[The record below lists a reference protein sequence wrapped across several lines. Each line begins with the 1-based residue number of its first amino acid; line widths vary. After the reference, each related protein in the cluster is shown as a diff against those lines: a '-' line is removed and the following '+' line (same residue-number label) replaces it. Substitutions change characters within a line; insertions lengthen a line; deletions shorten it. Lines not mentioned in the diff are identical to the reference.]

1 VGFGAAGRLG
11 AGVRHQRA
19 AFAPRKPICR
29 RLPPTRS
36 TALRRPSET
45 PPASERGSQKA
56 GCATH
61 RPPSSAPSGGGTSSS
76 AGKGAVVRP
85 QQQSAS
91 VVDLL
96 PKTALVQAA
105 RRLADVPS
113 HAMLIFKQ
121 QPCSR
126 REVEEEAKKDKS
138 SQVTQGLARV
148 GLAPSFAPACRLR
161 SNHRVRKDDF
171 GLSPRAPR
179 RAKSATVDLEK
190 KRRKTRVFPPARSP
204 RRGEKS
210 GRFFLENLSTSRR
223 AFERGTEQPDPTSP
237 RPRLKESYSVWFRAP
252 RWRSEPNG
260 YDLQGPITG
269 FLIDKKRRFSL

>member
-1 VGFGAAGRLG
+1 LSR
-11 AGVRHQRA
+11 R
-19 AFAPRKPICR
+19 PRKRC
-29 RLPPTRS
+29 
-36 TALRRPSET
+36 PSPNNSRAFGE
-45 PPASERGSQKA
+45 PGSL
-56 GCATH
+56 
-61 RPPSSAPSGGGTSSS
+61 SG
-76 AGKGAVVRP
+76 R
-85 QQQSAS
+85 
-91 VVDLL
+91 
-96 PKTALVQAA
+96 
-105 RRLADVPS
+105 
-113 HAMLIFKQ
+113 
-121 QPCSR
+121 SR
-126 REVEEEAKKDKS
+126 RRSKKGVKS
-138 SQVTQGLARV
+138 SQVTKGIARV
-148 GLAPSFAPACRLR
+148 GLAPSFAPACLLR
-161 SNHRVRKDDF
+161 SKHRVRKDDF